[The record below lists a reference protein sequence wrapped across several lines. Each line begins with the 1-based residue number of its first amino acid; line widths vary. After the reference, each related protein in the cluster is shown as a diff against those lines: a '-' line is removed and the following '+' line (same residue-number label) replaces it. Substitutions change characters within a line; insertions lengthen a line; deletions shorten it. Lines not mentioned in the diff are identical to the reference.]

1 MRDHVRSQG
10 DEQIDLRQARRLSP
24 PVGKIDYFSLS
35 GSLDCRM
42 RIIDEARQSFRK
54 PVIAPRLLACAIH
67 ALLHDSPVAVVSDN
81 EAVQVETE
89 TILHSRAVNFRYQA
103 ARLRK
108 GVSVNADTVAD
119 GNQLLR
125 RVS

>member
-1 MRDHVRSQG
+1 
-10 DEQIDLRQARRLSP
+10 
-24 PVGKIDYFSLS
+24 
-35 GSLDCRM
+35 
-42 RIIDEARQSFRK
+42 
-54 PVIAPRLLACAIH
+54 VIAPRLLACAIH
-67 ALLHDSPVAVVSDN
+67 ALLHDSPVAVVGDD
-81 EAVQVETE
+81 EPMQVKIE

-119 GNQLLR
+119 GNQFLR